1 MKLFSKHRLFYFFSL
16 IFFLSVIINSPW
28 AQAAEDFPKRPIKIY
43 IGFPPGGSTDAPMRI
58 LAEQAATIL
67 GQPIIIENKTGAGG
81 TLAPL
86 QLQNAKNDGY
96 TLALAPISLYRM
108 PFVTNFQMDPLNDLS
123 YIIGLTGY
131 AFGIVVPASSPF
143 HTFAE
148 LVAYAQE
155 QPISYGTAGPLT
167 SNHLTME
174 QIAEHTGMQ
183 VEHIPYKGAAESI
196 NAVLGE
202 HVDAS
207 AEVSAWVP
215 HVQDGKLRLLVVWS
229 DQRLKSFPEVPTL
242 KELGIDL
249 VQTSPWGLVAPKG
262 TDPAIIQKLHDAFKT
277 AMDSPEFISMLDN
290 YDMTPQYM
298 DSATFTQ
305 FAIDSSAEQKAILE
319 RLGLLASP

>member
-1 MKLFSKHRLFYFFSL
+1 MKFVQRQFLVTLLFA
-16 IFFLSVIINSPW
+16 IINLPLMQF
-28 AQAAEDFPKRPIKIY
+28 AHAADDFPNRPIKIY

-58 LAEQAATIL
+58 LAEKAGAIL
-67 GQPIIIENKTGAGG
+67 GQTIVIENKTGAGG

-86 QLQNAKNDGY
+86 QLQNAKNDGH

-108 PFVTNFQMDPLNDLS
+108 PFVTNFQMDPLNDLT
-123 YIIGLTGY
+123 YVIGLTGY

-143 HTFAE
+143 ETFE
-148 LVAYAQE
+148 DLVEYAQDN
-155 QPISYGTAGPLT
+155 PISYGTAGPLT

-174 QIAEHTGMQ
+174 QIAEKTGMQ
-183 VEHIPYKGAAESI
+183 VEHIPYKGASESI

-229 DQRLKSFPEVPTL
+229 DQRLKSFPDVPTL
-242 KELGIDL
+242 QEVGIDI
-249 VQTSPWGLVAPKG
+249 VQTSPWGLVAPKD
-262 TDPAIIQKLHDAFKT
+262 TDPAIVKKLHDAFKE
-277 AMDSPEFISMLDN
+277 AMESQEFIDMLDN

-298 DSATFTQ
+298 NSEDFAQ
-305 FAIDSSAEQKAILE
+305 FAIDSTTEQKANLE
-319 RLGLLASP
+319 RLGLLETSQ